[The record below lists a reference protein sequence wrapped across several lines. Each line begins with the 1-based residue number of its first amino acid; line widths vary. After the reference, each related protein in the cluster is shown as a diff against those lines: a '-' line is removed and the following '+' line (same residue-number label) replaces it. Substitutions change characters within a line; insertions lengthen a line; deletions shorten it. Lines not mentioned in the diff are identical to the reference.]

1 MSTWTCY
8 CHGGLERGAFWNLIK
23 AMGYSSEQPSSE
35 AEGKVEQKKNVQGH
49 EPCVFVLCDP
59 PLSLWQEVVLLHW
72 HWGQSSGF
80 WVSAGHTHRCYLSTI
95 ARGHLGQWACLRL
108 NQAACISEG
117 WTWYG
122 LRPKTGGGWLGLL
135 GDLSIQG
142 SLRGSDGKVCLQSGR
157 VGFHPWVGRIP
168 WRREWQPT
176 PVFLPGGFHRQ
187 RSLAGCSPCGRK
199 ELDMTEQLISLIFFF
214 NLEYSGF
221 VLLLD

>member
-1 MSTWTCY
+1 M
-8 CHGGLERGAFWNLIK
+8 
-23 AMGYSSEQPSSE
+23 
-35 AEGKVEQKKNVQGH
+35 
-49 EPCVFVLCDP
+49 
-59 PLSLWQEVVLLHW
+59 
-72 HWGQSSGF
+72 
-80 WVSAGHTHRCYLSTI
+80 
-95 ARGHLGQWACLRL
+95 
-108 NQAACISEG
+108 
-117 WTWYG
+117 
-122 LRPKTGGGWLGLL
+122 L

-214 NLEYSGF
+214 SILNIVVLSCSLINLSGSFNTLYSAPPPPHCPPAINYSIHPGELF
-221 VLLLD
+221 FQFPWAFCNGRI

>member
-1 MSTWTCY
+1 MIW
-8 CHGGLERGAFWNLIK
+8 A
-23 AMGYSSEQPSSE
+23 E
-35 AEGKVEQKKNVQGH
+35 AQ
-49 EPCVFVLCDP
+49 D
-59 PLSLWQEVVLLHW
+59 W
-72 HWGQSSGF
+72 
-80 WVSAGHTHRCYLSTI
+80 
-95 ARGHLGQWACLRL
+95 
-108 NQAACISEG
+108 
-117 WTWYG
+117 
-122 LRPKTGGGWLGLL
+122 GGWLGLL

-214 NLEYSGF
+214 FNLEYSGF